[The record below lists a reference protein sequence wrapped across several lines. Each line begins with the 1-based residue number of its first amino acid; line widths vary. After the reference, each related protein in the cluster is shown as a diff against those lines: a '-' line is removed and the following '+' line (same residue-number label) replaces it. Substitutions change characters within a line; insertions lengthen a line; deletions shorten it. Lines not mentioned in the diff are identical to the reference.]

1 MFLECFAPIA
11 ALPKA
16 GFEPPA
22 TDDRTHSSRL
32 ANRDHVTL
40 PALPADFRSESFA
53 EDLLGHAGS
62 W

>member
-11 ALPKA
+11 DLPKP
-16 GFEPPA
+16 GFEPLA
-22 TDDRTHSSRL
+22 VDDRSHSSRL
-32 ANRDHVTL
+32 ANRDHDIQ